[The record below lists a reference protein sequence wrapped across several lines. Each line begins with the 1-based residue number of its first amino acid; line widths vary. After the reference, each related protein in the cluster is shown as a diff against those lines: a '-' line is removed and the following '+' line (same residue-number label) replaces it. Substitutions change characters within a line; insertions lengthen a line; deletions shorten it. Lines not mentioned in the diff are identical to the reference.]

1 MATDPTTLY
10 KDGETRSIAS
20 IDLPGWIEA
29 GWSTEPEAPA
39 ELEIPAEPETDSNQ
53 KPKGSKKV
61 DDGIEK

>member
-29 GWSTEPEAPA
+29 GWLAEPEA
-39 ELEIPAEPETDSNQ
+39 PAEPETDSNQ

>member
-1 MATDPTTLY
+1 MATDPTILY

-20 IDLPGWIEA
+20 VDLPGWIEA

-39 ELEIPAEPETDSNQ
+39 EPEALAEPETDSTQ
-53 KPKGSKKV
+53 KPKGSKKA